1 MKNPA
6 PIFSP
11 ELIKRVD
18 KVADAFAVLM
28 QAKGADQ
35 FNDAMHEMS
44 DEISKILKM
53 AMSSIDTDRSQ
64 VRKAVRDA
72 LRREIQAAIGIRL
85 AKFIEDINANARS
98 LHSPE
103 RLLD

>member
-6 PIFSP
+6 AIFSP

-72 LRREIQAAIGIRL
+72 LRREVQAAIGIRL
-85 AKFIEDINANARS
+85 AKFLEDITANARS